1 MPLGLHVGALGR
13 PSWPQVGSKTGL
25 ATQFLT
31 KSGFSKKQK
40 KTQWFFNVFAPS
52 DGAENDPRSTQDA
65 PKTVL
70 KSYVFDVQNYDRF
83 WFVLGSILGAFGE
96 ALWLPKGYQK
106 SLKFVSP
113 NKGASKTPQGAPKR
127 PQESPKRVPRGPRR
141 TSREAPR
148 GPKRPK
154 RQPKRAPRDSK
165 RHQEAPKIR

>member
-31 KSGFSKKQK
+31 KNGFSKKQK

-52 DGAENDPRSTQDA
+52 DSAENDPRSTQDA

-83 WFVLGSILGAFGE
+83 WFVLGSILGRPCGS
-96 ALWLPKGYQK
+96 QK
-106 SLKFVSP
+106 VTKNHSNSCP
-113 NKGASKTPQGAPKR
+113 RTRAP
-127 PQESPKRVPRGPRR
+127 PRR
-141 TSREAPR
+141 LKEPPR
-148 GPKRPK
+148 GPKR
-154 RQPKRAPRDSK
+154 APRGCQGAPGGPQE
-165 RHQEAPKIR
+165 RPQEAPSGLRGNPREPQETPRGTRKPPR